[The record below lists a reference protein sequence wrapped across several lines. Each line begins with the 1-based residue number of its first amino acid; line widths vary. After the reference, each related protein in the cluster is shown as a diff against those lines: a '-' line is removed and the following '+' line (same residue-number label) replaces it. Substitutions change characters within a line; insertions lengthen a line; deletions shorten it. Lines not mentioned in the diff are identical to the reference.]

1 MKALTGGLRVMA
13 AASAAA
19 FIACG
24 ASPDG
29 AVPAGGVDT
38 VEVNVV
44 DTLGILTGDSTRVF
58 GTITQASWGSDGKLY
73 VLDGQLGRLAVFGPD
88 LGFRRFVGRLG
99 AGPGEFQYPQSFAF
113 LGDGRLVVCDWG
125 AGSVVFFD
133 STLGYVDRL
142 SGYYPDSPRCV
153 VPGPGGTYVAMN
165 MSLEQDGGD
174 ITGNSFIAR
183 FGPGMEPE
191 HVYESWPLMISVYGD
206 PDDPDVSIGRV
217 DHDFDT
223 DMDGTL
229 YLAERDDSTYL
240 VEAFPAEG
248 VPDTLVNRTW
258 VRVEKTEEQKE
269 EEFYEETRD
278 QDADMNQMGRRA
290 LQNIYPYMNAIGSVD
305 VDPDGNVWVGQGYT
319 DTPTFEVYAPSGDL
333 LCVAVIPELTGV
345 KGLEFCFR
353 NGFLAYDRQPED
365 YPKVY
370 ILESGACVPAGLDRC
385 APADDPVP
393 VEGQYD

>member
-1 MKALTGGLRVMA
+1 MRALSGGPRALAATA
-13 AASAAA
+13 AAAI
-19 FIACG
+19 IACG
-24 ASPDG
+24 APPEG
-29 AVPAGGVDT
+29 VGPASGVDT
-38 VEVNVV
+38 VEVSVV
-44 DTLGILTGDSTRVF
+44 DTLGILAGDSTLVF
-58 GTITQASWGSDGKLY
+58 GTITQASRGGDGNLY

-133 STLGYVDRL
+133 STFGYVDRL
-142 SGYYPDSPRCV
+142 SGYYPDSPRYV
-153 VPGPGGTYVAMN
+153 VPGPGDTYVAMN

-174 ITGNSFIAR
+174 ISGSSFIAR

-191 HVYESWPLMISVYGD
+191 HVYDSWPLMITVYGD

-217 DHDFDT
+217 DLDFDT
-223 DMDGTL
+223 NRDGTL

-240 VEAFPAEG
+240 VEEFPADG
-248 VPDTLVNRTW
+248 VPDTLVNRAW

-290 LQNIYPYMNAIGSVD
+290 LQNVYPYLNAIGSVD
-305 VDPDGNVWVGQGYT
+305 VDAYGNVWVGQGYT
-319 DTPTFEVYAPSGDL
+319 DEPTFEVYAPSGDL
-333 LCVAVIPELTGV
+333 LCVAVIPELSGV
-345 KGLEFCFR
+345 KGLEYCFR
-353 NGFLAYDRQPED
+353 NGFLAYDRQPVD
-365 YPKVY
+365 FPKVY
-370 ILESGACVPAGLDRC
+370 ILDPGDRF
-385 APADDPVP
+385 
-393 VEGQYD
+393 VE